1 MIDEAIFD
9 AEEKMEKAVSVAR
22 DDLSGIRTGRANPG
36 MFARVNVEYYGTPTP
51 ITQMCS
57 INVPEARMVV
67 IKPYEAGQ
75 LRAIEDAIRNSDL
88 GVNPTNDGTIIR
100 VAIPQ
105 LTEERRRELVKQA
118 KAKGED
124 AKVSVRNIRRR
135 AMDDIEKARK
145 FALEKF
151 SNELLA
157 VKDSLDAALLI
168 EAAEVQSYKDGV
180 DLTAKQL
187 ASVFDKFNIAEINPV
202 GEKFDP
208 NKHQAI
214 SMLENSGEPNTV
226 TSVLQKGYTLNDR
239 VLRPALVMV
248 AK

>member
-1 MIDEAIFD
+1 MTENLHDSPSTQADE
-9 AEEKMEKAVSVAR
+9 ENQ
-22 DDLSGIRTGRANPG
+22 AN
-36 MFARVNVEYYGTPTP
+36 TPAATP
-51 ITQMCS
+51 
-57 INVPEARMVV
+57 
-67 IKPYEAGQ
+67 
-75 LRAIEDAIRNSDL
+75 
-88 GVNPTNDGTIIR
+88 
-100 VAIPQ
+100 
-105 LTEERRRELVKQA
+105 EERIAELEAQLVEAQA
-118 KAKGED
+118 AVLYTKAEGE
-124 AKVSVRNIRRR
+124 NIRRR

-168 EAAEVQSYKDGV
+168 EATEVQSYKDGV

-202 GEKFDP
+202 GDKFDP

>member
-1 MIDEAIFD
+1 MTEN
-9 AEEKMEKAVSVAR
+9 
-22 DDLSGIRTGRANPG
+22 THNPQED
-36 MFARVNVEYYGTPTP
+36 N
-51 ITQMCS
+51 TQ
-57 INVPEARMVV
+57 
-67 IKPYEAGQ
+67 
-75 LRAIEDAIRNSDL
+75 
-88 GVNPTNDGTIIR
+88 
-100 VAIPQ
+100 
-105 LTEERRRELVKQA
+105 TEEELQQNGAAGSLDDRIGELEAQLKEAQAAVLYVKA
-118 KAKGED
+118 DGE
-124 AKVSVRNIRRR
+124 NIRRR

-168 EAAEVQSYKDGV
+168 EATDVQSYKDGV
-180 DLTAKQL
+180 KLTSNQL
-187 ASVFDKFNIAEINPV
+187 LSVFDKFNIAEINPL

>member
-1 MIDEAIFD
+1 MQQDQENQQPELA
-9 AEEKMEKAVSVAR
+9 AEDVTAEQNAPV
-22 DDLSGIRTGRANPG
+22 T
-36 MFARVNVEYYGTPTP
+36 
-51 ITQMCS
+51 
-57 INVPEARMVV
+57 PEAR
-67 IKPYEAGQ
+67 IAELEAA
-75 LRAIEDAIRNSDL
+75 L
-88 GVNPTNDGTIIR
+88 
-100 VAIPQ
+100 
-105 LTEERRRELVKQA
+105 EEA
-118 KAKGED
+118 KASVLYTKAEGE
-124 AKVSVRNIRRR
+124 NIRRR
-135 AMDDIEKARK
+135 AMDDIDKARK

-168 EAAEVQSYKDGV
+168 EAADVKSYKDGV
-180 DLTAKQL
+180 ELTAKQL
-187 ASVFDKFNIAEINPV
+187 SSVFDKFNIAEINPA

-226 TSVLQKGYTLNDR
+226 INVLQKGYTLNER

>member
-1 MIDEAIFD
+1 MTENANDSPSTETTDEGA
-9 AEEKMEKAVSVAR
+9 SQ
-22 DDLSGIRTGRANPG
+22 GIAQDTVQTSP
-36 MFARVNVEYYGTPTP
+36 
-51 ITQMCS
+51 
-57 INVPEARMVV
+57 
-67 IKPYEAGQ
+67 
-75 LRAIEDAIRNSDL
+75 
-88 GVNPTNDGTIIR
+88 
-100 VAIPQ
+100 
-105 LTEERRRELVKQA
+105 EERIAALEAQLAEAQA
-118 KAKGED
+118 AVLYIKAEGE
-124 AKVSVRNIRRR
+124 NIRRR
-135 AMDDIEKARK
+135 AMDDIDKARK

-168 EAAEVQSYKDGV
+168 EATEVQSYKDGV

-187 ASVFDKFNIAEINPV
+187 ASVFDKFNIAEINPL

-226 TSVLQKGYTLNDR
+226 TSVLQKGYSLNDR

>member
-1 MIDEAIFD
+1 MQEENQQDAVNEPAMQAEA
-9 AEEKMEKAVSVAR
+9 
-22 DDLSGIRTGRANPG
+22 
-36 MFARVNVEYYGTPTP
+36 TPENTA
-51 ITQMCS
+51 
-57 INVPEARMVV
+57 EAR
-67 IKPYEAGQ
+67 IAELEAA
-75 LRAIEDAIRNSDL
+75 L
-88 GVNPTNDGTIIR
+88 
-100 VAIPQ
+100 
-105 LTEERRRELVKQA
+105 EEA
-118 KAKGED
+118 KANVLYIKADGE
-124 AKVSVRNIRRR
+124 NIRRR
-135 AMDDIEKARK
+135 AMDDIDKARK

-168 EAAEVQSYKDGV
+168 ETADVQSYKDGV
-180 DLTAKQL
+180 KLTANQL

-214 SMLENSGEPNTV
+214 SMQENSGEPNTV
-226 TSVLQKGYTLNDR
+226 FSVLQKGYTLNDR

>member
-1 MIDEAIFD
+1 MGKHMQADENNQDQDKIQAQETEA
-9 AEEKMEKAVSVAR
+9 AEQTAEDK
-22 DDLSGIRTGRANPG
+22 
-36 MFARVNVEYYGTPTP
+36 
-51 ITQMCS
+51 ITALQ
-57 INVPEARMVV
+57 A
-67 IKPYEAGQ
+67 A
-75 LRAIEDAIRNSDL
+75 L
-88 GVNPTNDGTIIR
+88 
-100 VAIPQ
+100 
-105 LTEERRRELVKQA
+105 EEA
-118 KAKGED
+118 KANVLYIKAEGE
-124 AKVSVRNIRRR
+124 NIRRR
-135 AMDDIEKARK
+135 AMDDIDKARK

-157 VKDSLDAALLI
+157 VKDSLDAALNVGNADV
-168 EAAEVQSYKDGV
+168 ESYKSGV
-180 DLTAKQL
+180 ELTVKQL
-187 ASVFDKFNIAEINPV
+187 GAVFEKFNIAEINPV

>member
-1 MIDEAIFD
+1 MTENVNDSPATQ
-9 AEEKMEKAVSVAR
+9 AEEDNQANTPAVS
-22 DDLSGIRTGRANPG
+22 P
-36 MFARVNVEYYGTPTP
+36 
-51 ITQMCS
+51 
-57 INVPEARMVV
+57 
-67 IKPYEAGQ
+67 
-75 LRAIEDAIRNSDL
+75 
-88 GVNPTNDGTIIR
+88 
-100 VAIPQ
+100 
-105 LTEERRRELVKQA
+105 EERIAELEAQLVEAQA
-118 KAKGED
+118 AVLYTKAEGE
-124 AKVSVRNIRRR
+124 NIRRR

-168 EAAEVQSYKDGV
+168 EATEVQSYKDGV

-202 GEKFDP
+202 GDKFDP

>member
-1 MIDEAIFD
+1 MTEYNQEPKIDNASETAANESIDPSIRIADLEVQLAEAQAAVLYI
-9 AEEKMEKAVSVAR
+9 KA
-22 DDLSGIRTGRANPG
+22 
-36 MFARVNVEYYGTPTP
+36 
-51 ITQMCS
+51 
-57 INVPEARMVV
+57 
-67 IKPYEAGQ
+67 
-75 LRAIEDAIRNSDL
+75 
-88 GVNPTNDGTIIR
+88 DG
-100 VAIPQ
+100 
-105 LTEERRRELVKQA
+105 E
-118 KAKGED
+118 
-124 AKVSVRNIRRR
+124 NIRRR

-168 EAAEVQSYKDGV
+168 EATEVQSYTDGV
-180 DLTAKQL
+180 DITAKQL
-187 ASVFDKFNIAEINPV
+187 GAVFDKFNIAEINPV

-226 TSVLQKGYTLNDR
+226 TVVLQKGYTLNDR

>member
-1 MIDEAIFD
+1 MQQDQENQQPELAAD
-9 AEEKMEKAVSVAR
+9 DVEVTAEQNAPA
-22 DDLSGIRTGRANPG
+22 T
-36 MFARVNVEYYGTPTP
+36 
-51 ITQMCS
+51 
-57 INVPEARMVV
+57 PEAR
-67 IKPYEAGQ
+67 IAELEAA
-75 LRAIEDAIRNSDL
+75 L
-88 GVNPTNDGTIIR
+88 
-100 VAIPQ
+100 
-105 LTEERRRELVKQA
+105 EEA
-118 KAKGED
+118 KASVLYVKAEGE
-124 AKVSVRNIRRR
+124 NIRRR
-135 AMDDIEKARK
+135 AMDDIDKARK

-168 EAAEVQSYKDGV
+168 EAADVKSYKDGV
-180 DLTAKQL
+180 ELTAKQL
-187 ASVFDKFNIAEINPV
+187 SSVFDKFNIAESRPA

-226 TSVLQKGYTLNDR
+226 INVLQKGYTLNER

>member
-1 MIDEAIFD
+1 MQQDQENQKAEQTAQD
-9 AEEKMEKAVSVAR
+9 AAPEQPAAV
-22 DDLSGIRTGRANPG
+22 T
-36 MFARVNVEYYGTPTP
+36 
-51 ITQMCS
+51 
-57 INVPEARMVV
+57 PEAR
-67 IKPYEAGQ
+67 IAELEAA
-75 LRAIEDAIRNSDL
+75 L
-88 GVNPTNDGTIIR
+88 
-100 VAIPQ
+100 
-105 LTEERRRELVKQA
+105 EEA
-118 KAKGED
+118 KASVLYIKAEGE
-124 AKVSVRNIRRR
+124 NIRRR
-135 AMDDIEKARK
+135 AMDDIDKARK

-168 EAAEVQSYKDGV
+168 EATDVKSYKDGV
-180 DLTAKQL
+180 ELTAKQL
-187 ASVFDKFNIAEINPV
+187 ASVFDKFNIAEINPA

-226 TSVLQKGYTLNDR
+226 INVLQKGYTLNDR

>member
-1 MIDEAIFD
+1 MQQENQNPENEAMQADDNFQQSGAAGSLDDRIGELESQLKE
-9 AEEKMEKAVSVAR
+9 AQAAVLYVKA
-22 DDLSGIRTGRANPG
+22 
-36 MFARVNVEYYGTPTP
+36 
-51 ITQMCS
+51 
-57 INVPEARMVV
+57 
-67 IKPYEAGQ
+67 
-75 LRAIEDAIRNSDL
+75 
-88 GVNPTNDGTIIR
+88 DG
-100 VAIPQ
+100 
-105 LTEERRRELVKQA
+105 E
-118 KAKGED
+118 
-124 AKVSVRNIRRR
+124 NIRRR

-168 EAAEVQSYKDGV
+168 EAADVQSYKDGV
-180 DLTAKQL
+180 QITTNQL
-187 ASVFDKFNIAEINPV
+187 ASVFDKFNIAEINPL

>member
-1 MIDEAIFD
+1 MQASEENIQTANLTA
-9 AEEKMEKAVSVAR
+9 AE
-22 DDLSGIRTGRANPG
+22 
-36 MFARVNVEYYGTPTP
+36 
-51 ITQMCS
+51 TQ
-57 INVPEARMVV
+57 PEATQS
-67 IKPYEAGQ
+67 P
-75 LRAIEDAIRNSDL
+75 
-88 GVNPTNDGTIIR
+88 
-100 VAIPQ
+100 
-105 LTEERRRELVKQA
+105 EERIAELEAALEEA
-118 KAKGED
+118 KANVLYIKAEGEN
-124 AKVSVRNIRRR
+124 VRRR
-135 AMDDIEKARK
+135 AMDDIDKARK

-157 VKDSLDAALLI
+157 VKDSLDAAL
-168 EAAEVQSYKDGV
+168 AVGNADVTSYKNGV
-180 DLTAKQL
+180 ELTTKQL
-187 ASVFDKFNIAEINPV
+187 SSVFEKFNIAEINPI